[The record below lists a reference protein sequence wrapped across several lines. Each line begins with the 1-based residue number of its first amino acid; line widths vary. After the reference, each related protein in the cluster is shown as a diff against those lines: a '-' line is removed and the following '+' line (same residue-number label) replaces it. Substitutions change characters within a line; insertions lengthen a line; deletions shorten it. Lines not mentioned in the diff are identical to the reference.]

1 MLILAGTFRIDP
13 NRLAEAEPHMAA
25 VIEASGREEGCLYFS
40 FGYDVLEPGLINVH
54 EVWRDQTALEEHRA
68 TPHFLA
74 WKAARDIIGMHDRR
88 LSLYEISK
96 ATPQA

>member
-13 NRLAEAEPHMAA
+13 NKLGEAEPHMAA
-25 VIEASGREEGCLYFS
+25 VIEASSREEGCVYFS
-40 FGYDVLEPGLINVH
+40 FGYDVLEPGFINVH
-54 EVWRDQTALEEHRA
+54 EVWRDQAALDEHRA

-74 WKAARDIIGMHDRR
+74 WKGCREAIGMHDRR
-88 LSLYEISK
+88 LSLYEIAK

>member
-13 NRLAEAEPHMAA
+13 NKLAEAEPHMCA
-25 VIEASGREEGCLYFS
+25 VIDASSREEGCVYFA

-54 EVWRDQTALEEHRA
+54 EVWRDQAALDAHRE

-74 WKAARDIIGMHDRR
+74 WKAAREAIGMHDRR
-88 LSLYEISK
+88 LSLYEIAS
-96 ATPQA
+96 ATPQP